1 VLRGHVGDAPSP
13 RGVELPWERLVEY
26 ATITVTAIAPG
37 YIDTPMNR
45 DVKSRP
51 FLIDVGEGARIM
63 ADLIE
68 RGAGSATVPRLP
80 WILITPLL
88 RVLPA
93 SWLTR
98 AAPQRDAATG
108 P

>member
-1 VLRGHVGDAPSP
+1 
-13 RGVELPWERLVEY
+13 
-26 ATITVTAIAPG
+26 
-37 YIDTPMNR
+37 MNR

-51 FLIDVGEGARIM
+51 FLIDVGGARIM

-68 RGAGSATVPRLP
+68 RGAGSATVPRLR
-80 WILITPLL
+80 WMLITPLL

-98 AAPQRDAATG
+98 AAPQRDAATR

>member
-1 VLRGHVGDAPSP
+1 
-13 RGVELPWERLVEY
+13 
-26 ATITVTAIAPG
+26 
-37 YIDTPMNR
+37 
-45 DVKSRP
+45 
-51 FLIDVGEGARIM
+51 M

-80 WILITPLL
+80 WMLITPLL

-108 P
+108 PGDRPLYGARFGRSAISARHPTTGGCDRLRA

>member
-1 VLRGHVGDAPSP
+1 
-13 RGVELPWERLVEY
+13 
-26 ATITVTAIAPG
+26 
-37 YIDTPMNR
+37 MNR

-51 FLIDVGEGARIM
+51 FLIDVEEGARIM
-63 ADLIE
+63 TDLIE
-68 RGAGSATVPRLP
+68 RGGGSATVPRLP
-80 WILITPLL
+80 WMLITPLL